1 MKITEV
7 RVFPKNEEKLKAYA
21 AVTFDGCFVVHNLRI
36 VKGEKGLMVCMPSRK
51 KNDGTFKDIA
61 HPITNDFRGEMEA
74 LVLKAYDQKLKEAEA
89 QAANLQDEA
98 MPAEISEPEM
108 P

>member
-7 RVFPKNEEKLKAYA
+7 RVFLKNEEKLKAYA
-21 AVTFDGCFVVHNLRI
+21 AVTFDDVFVVHNLRI

-61 HPITNDFRGEMEA
+61 HPISNEFRHELEKI
-74 LVLKAYDQKLKEAEA
+74 VLKEYEKKL
-89 QAANLQDEA
+89 
-98 MPAEISEPEM
+98 SEEP
-108 P
+108 PQT

>member
-7 RVFPKNEEKLKAYA
+7 RVFPKNEEKLKTYA
-21 AVTFDGCFVVHNLRI
+21 AVTFDDCFVVHNLRI

-61 HPITNDFRGEMEA
+61 HPITNEFRGEMEK
-74 LVLKAYDQKLKEAEA
+74 LVLNAYEEKLKEAKA
-89 QAANLQDEA
+89 QAETPQTAVPTEL
-98 MPAEISEPEM
+98 SEPEM